1 VAQELPPARVPLT
14 GADCFLRAF
23 DAEIRRVCGASHVS
37 QLVLRLGPGLEAG
50 ELARLLSEV
59 SAAQPILRAPIGRRL
74 WLGPPV
80 YRTGRAAHRPA
91 PRLEVC
97 DLPAPAAGEAPLPAL
112 FSQRLNRPL
121 DARRGE
127 LLRLDLVRYAGGAAG
142 ADLAFSWVHMLFD
155 GSGSEGFVRWLDQCW
170 RGLRRPSELPQPDEL
185 APPPSPA
192 QSLGE
197 RGARARAWQRRAM
210 GLGALPLCSPA
221 GPLRRT
227 RQELEIGFEALS
239 EGETRRAVARAS
251 ERAGV
256 LTPMLFYLAAAI
268 RAHHA
273 VFRKRGA
280 APGSYA
286 VPLPVN
292 LRPKGGAGALFR
304 THVSLLWFQVR
315 PEEVE
320 DLDQLLEVLKQQ
332 RREAIRSGQVEDGV
346 CAMDFARFAPR
357 RLYAW
362 LARRPLR
369 GELCSFF
376 FAFTGEFLPG
386 LAHFLGAE
394 IRGGFHVA
402 PVPPSPGS
410 ALAFSLRAGR
420 LGATHVRQRGVFD
433 PDELAVFR
441 EQLRADLLGPAG

>member
-1 VAQELPPARVPLT
+1 MAVPPLVPLT

-23 DAEIRRVCGASHVS
+23 DAEIRRHCGASHVS
-37 QLVLRLGPGLEAG
+37 QLVLRLGPGLDAG
-50 ELARLLSEV
+50 ALARVLAEA

-74 WLGPPV
+74 GLGAPV
-80 YRTGRAAHRPA
+80 YRTGRARRSPA
-91 PRLEVC
+91 PRLEVH
-97 DLPAPAAGEAPLPAL
+97 DLPAPAEGEAPLPAL
-112 FSQRLNRPL
+112 FARRLNEPL

-142 ADLAFSWVHMLFD
+142 ADLALSWLHLLFD
-155 GSGSEGFVRWLDQCW
+155 GSGSEGFVRWLDECH
-170 RGLRRPSELPQPDEL
+170 RGARSPRELPQPDEL
-185 APPPSPA
+185 APPPPPASSP
-192 QSLGE
+192 GE
-197 RGARARAWQRRAM
+197 RGARARAWQRRTLA
-210 GLGALPLCSPA
+210 LGALPLRSPA

-227 RQELEIGFEALS
+227 RQALEFEFAALAPD
-239 EGETRRAVARAS
+239 ETERAVARAR
-251 ERAGV
+251 ERAGF

-273 VFRKRGA
+273 VFRKRGVD
-280 APGSYA
+280 PGSYA

-292 LRPKGGAGALFR
+292 LRPKGAAGALFR

-320 DLDQLLEVLKQQ
+320 DLGGLLEVLKEQ
-332 RREAIRSGQVEDGV
+332 RREAIRGEQVENGV

-357 RLYAW
+357 RFY
-362 LARRPLR
+362 ARRARRHLR

-376 FAFTGEFLPG
+376 FAFTGDFLPG
-386 LAHFLGAE
+386 LTHFLGAE

-410 ALAFSLRAGR
+410 ALALSLRGGR

-433 PDELAVFR
+433 ADELAVFR
-441 EQLRADLLGPAG
+441 EQLRDDLVGAPG